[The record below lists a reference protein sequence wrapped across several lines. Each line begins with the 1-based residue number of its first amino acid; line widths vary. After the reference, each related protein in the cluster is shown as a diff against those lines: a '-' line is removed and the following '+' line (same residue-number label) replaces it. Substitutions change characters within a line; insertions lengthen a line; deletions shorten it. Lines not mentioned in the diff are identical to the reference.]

1 MAAPTR
7 ALSVL
12 LCLGV
17 VWEWAAAAD
26 AAERGAAAAG
36 VMAPRAEQAPEL
48 LLWQE
53 IPTVVSASRHEEPA
67 SRAPNA
73 VSVITADQIHQS
85 GLMTLGDLLR
95 LAVGVDVARI
105 SGGVYGVG
113 VRGLYG
119 VWENSTLVLMD
130 GRTLYTPVWG
140 GVQWAEQPV
149 LLEDIE
155 RIEVVRGPGG
165 AAWGA
170 NAANGVINIITKK
183 PADTQGLTLSQT
195 LTSRL
200 DSLTYMQY
208 SETFEKLDLRLS
220 AGYDSMPEVGVR
232 HGPGN
237 HDFVRMPR
245 ASLRSIYHLDEER
258 SLDFDAGYVDGVR
271 GNVGLANGFTS
282 ARWFPQTHFIR
293 TRYTHEEADDDLWY
307 VQYFL
312 NRTTTDMSDGGLWA
326 RYIKHDIE
334 VQRTRRA
341 AEQHVLTWG
350 GNLRLDYLTNGDPFT
365 PGLAGLRFDN
375 RRTRN
380 VQAGLFLQDRFE
392 VSDQWTLVG
401 GVRTDHN
408 SYTGWEWAGRGTV
421 LYHPVPEHTFR
432 ASVARAFRTP
442 TLTDRTFN
450 LRAGP
455 LPFPLP
461 PFAMLLRGNH
471 DLNPTYVKAYEF
483 GYAYEKQPVRLGA
496 DFFWNNYRGIVAG
509 VPQTAPG
516 ALPARRR
523 PVRHRVERP
532 LARHRAPPTRCL
544 VRLGTVGPAGDAVL
558 DGSRPNDDRPHH
570 AAATEGHGGGAVRAG
585 GRPFPKRPHVLGGR
599 TVGPGRRVTVALR
612 PVRFRRDEETRR
624 ALRSKRRRPRR
635 LRPAP
640 RRGALEERAARR
652 GGGTDVVRPVPG
664 ELLTARR
671 RQTKARRAIVPT
683 ALRLRH
689 RPAAG
694 VTHVPGASVKS
705 AFICSAVNSSS
716 PASMSTATAW
726 PRAVTT
732 TTRLPWLRAAR
743 TSARSRTN
751 WK

>member
-516 ALPARRR
+516 ALPAILVFGNQIDGDLYGIELSGRWRATER
-523 PVRHRVERP
+523 LQLDASYVWEQWVQQGTRSWTVRDLTTTDRTMPPQQKVMVGAQYEPADGLFLSGRMFWVDERSGP
-532 LARHRAPPTRCL
+532 DGASLSPYARFDFGVTKK
-544 VRLGTVGPAGDAVL
+544 LGEHCEVSAGVL
-558 DGSRPNDDRPHH
+558 DAFDPRHDEAHSRSEQPVE
-570 AAATEGHGGGAVRAG
+570 AAE
-585 GRPFPKRPHVLGGR
+585 R
-599 TVGPGRRVTVALR
+599 TWYVQFQA
-612 PVRFRRDEETRR
+612 
-624 ALRSKRRRPRR
+624 
-635 LRPAP
+635 
-640 RRGALEERAARR
+640 
-652 GGGTDVVRPVPG
+652 
-664 ELLTARR
+664 
-671 RQTKARRAIVPT
+671 
-683 ALRLRH
+683 
-689 RPAAG
+689 
-694 VTHVPGASVKS
+694 
-705 AFICSAVNSSS
+705 NY
-716 PASMSTATAW
+716 
-726 PRAVTT
+726 
-732 TTRLPWLRAAR
+732 
-743 TSARSRTN
+743 
-751 WK
+751 